1 MTERERELI
10 VEILNSNIPERA
22 SIAILLVQGD
32 ILHENPIWCKKAA
45 KFLRLSL
52 AENEREGIVIETV
65 SDLLINLRE
74 YWSMRGFEGAKDF
87 AIFSALFSLHLLEIQ
102 SPEGFNGYINAFEPD
117 GLNERSDYFFRHIVP
132 HNMNAISSL
141 ICIC

>member
-22 SIAILLVQGD
+22 SIAILLVHGE
-32 ILHENPIWCKKAA
+32 ILHRNPNWCQQFA
-45 KFLRLSL
+45 KFLRFSL
-52 AENEREGIVIETV
+52 AEKEREGIVIETV
-65 SDLLINLRE
+65 SDLIINLRE
-74 YWSMRGFEGAKDF
+74 YWIIMGFDDAKIF

-117 GLNERSDYFFRHIVP
+117 GLNERSDYFFKHIVP
-132 HNMNAISSL
+132 NNMNAW
-141 ICIC
+141 